1 MMKRSTLFAAAL
13 AAGFSLAAI
22 AHTDDHAGHD
32 APAQPKQKEAVAD
45 VPAKKTPPDARAYF
59 TDTEMVNQ
67 EGKKVRFYTDALE
80 GKTVLINVIF
90 TNCKD
95 ACPLITQRLNE
106 TRALLGERFGK
117 EVYFVSISTDPVRDT
132 PQALKK
138 FAKKQKADV
147 AGWTFLTGKKE
158 NVDYVLK
165 RLGQFSDS
173 VEDHSTLL
181 IGGNVP
187 DKRWTKIRPDTPPGA
202 IAERLKQLAA
212 APMPLVPPAGN

>member
-1 MMKRSTLFAAAL
+1 MKCSTLIAAAL
-13 AAGFSLAAI
+13 AASFSIAAI
-22 AHTDDHAGHD
+22 AHDDHAGHD
-32 APAQPKQKEAVAD
+32 AAAQPKQKEALVD
-45 VPAKKTPPDARAYF
+45 VPAKKTPPDARTYF
-59 TDTEMVNQ
+59 TDTELVNQ

-106 TRALLGERFGK
+106 TRALLGDRFGK
-117 EVYFVSISTDPVRDT
+117 EVYYVSISTDPVRDT

-138 FAKKQKADV
+138 FAKKQNADV

-158 NVDYVLK
+158 NVAYVLK

-187 DKRWTKIRPDTPPGA
+187 DKRWTKIRPDTPPAA
-202 IAERLKQLAA
+202 IAERLKQLATG
-212 APMPLVPPAGN
+212 PMPLVPPAAN

>member
-1 MMKRSTLFAAAL
+1 MKRSTLIAAAL
-13 AAGFSLAAI
+13 AAGFSFAAT
-22 AHTDDHAGHD
+22 AHDDHAGHD
-32 APAQPKQKEAVAD
+32 AAAQPQQKEAVVD
-45 VPAKKTPPDARAYF
+45 VPAKKTPLDARAYF
-59 TDTEMVNQ
+59 TDTELLNQ
-67 EGKKVRFYTDALE
+67 DGKKVRFYTDGLQ

-95 ACPLITQRLNE
+95 ACPLITQKLNE
-106 TRALLGERFGK
+106 ARALLGERFGK
-117 EVYFVSISTDPVRDT
+117 EVYYVSISTDPVRDT

-173 VEDHSTLL
+173 VQDHSTLL
-181 IGGNVP
+181 IGGNEP
-187 DKRWTKIRPDTPPGA
+187 GKRWTKIRPDTPPEA
-202 IAERLKQLAA
+202 IAERLRQLAA
-212 APMPLVPPAGN
+212 GPMPLLPPAAN